1 MFLQVEVL
9 EIEMEFSGASVHNF
23 SCTQPAFA
31 EEQSIAWENSKDILV
46 EGFSIMVCVSGVCV
60 VCESVWCVVCECV
73 WCVNGQDTVMS
84 VRGGMQMLLLL
95 PRLLLLLL
103 VVLLWCWHGKMSF
116 CLP

>member
-1 MFLQVEVL
+1 MVFLQVEVL

-46 EGFSIMVCVSGVCV
+46 EGFSIMVCV
-60 VCESVWCVVCECV
+60 
-73 WCVNGQDTVMS
+73 NGQDTVMS